1 MRNTSL
7 LSTVLH
13 LTSPRSMACMALALA
28 LLAGCQST
36 VATPSA
42 PDPKIATEV
51 TAALSQLKAGQALD
65 PQRARSDAEGR
76 LEVYVYVK
84 ETSAATVQALV
95 ASGLKSP
102 TPSPMGLVQGWI
114 APGDLDALAAIPAVV
129 RITLPR
135 YATHH

>member
-1 MRNTSL
+1 M
-7 LSTVLH
+7 H
-13 LTSPRSMACMALALA
+13 LTTPRFAACMALALA

-42 PDPKIATEV
+42 PDQKIATEV
-51 TAALSQLKAGQALD
+51 TAAVSKLKAGQTLD

-76 LEVYVYVK
+76 LEVYVYVT
-84 ETSAATVQALV
+84 EVSAATVQALA
-95 ASGLKSP
+95 ASGLKQP

-114 APGDLDALAAIPAVV
+114 APGDLGALAAVPAVV

-135 YATHH
+135 YATRH